1 MNTTERK
8 PSNNRPRVSPELLD
22 LMPPSDP
29 AMERQLLGSVIA
41 DPTKLD
47 EVSCIVKRDSFYEER
62 HQRLWEHLENM
73 PAHVAQDNSLLTRW
87 LAGVADLE
95 ACGGA
100 AYLAEVVQSVPYAA
114 NAVYYAEIIRDLAVK
129 RRIREQAEGLL
140 QLSMNPT
147 VSADSLRAEWEAM
160 GEMMPAIS
168 NTSFPIYSCSV
179 LIGEKFDIQYWIDG
193 VMVANEPMGIIGPP
207 KALKTSTALDMA
219 FSIAT
224 GGYFFGRFRCPQA
237 VPVGFFSAESGL
249 PTLAETLRRIGRA
262 AGTDPAT
269 VQNLMI
275 CDRVPQ
281 FGTPEHLIELKLM
294 IRRYGW
300 KVIFVD
306 PIFMALDGGDIANVF
321 IQGQLYRR
329 VSELCQHEGCTLV
342 MLHHAKKG
350 LGSDC
355 QPLDLSAAA
364 GAGFVEMMRQW
375 IFLSKRESYILGSGL
390 HKLHF
395 SFGGSHGHNG
405 YFGVDIFEGA
415 YRQGFD
421 RDWQVTVL
429 NPDEIRDSQR
439 DQKTVARE
447 AARQETL
454 ETDKRQILNVLFKCP
469 QGETKSIIRDRSG
482 VRSSRFNPALASLL
496 EDGCVIPC
504 DIQKG
509 NRKQPFE
516 GYKIKET
523 SPNV

>member
-1 MNTTERK
+1 MINTTQDNHR
-8 PSNNRPRVSPELLD
+8 PSRISPELLD
-22 LMPPSDP
+22 QQPPADLT
-29 AMERQLLGSVIA
+29 MERQLLGSIMY
-41 DPTKLD
+41 DPTKLE
-47 EVSCIVKRDSFYEER
+47 EVSIIVNRDSFYEDR
-62 HQRLWEHLENM
+62 HRRLFEHLENM
-73 PAHVAQDNSLLTRW
+73 PAEVAKDVSLITRW
-87 LAGVADLE
+87 LLQAADLE
-95 ACGGA
+95 ACGGT
-100 AYLAEVVQSVPYAA
+100 AYLAEVAQSVPYAA
-114 NAVYYAEIIRDLAVK
+114 NAVYYARIVADLAVK

-140 QLSMNPT
+140 QLAMNPG
-147 VSADSLRAEWEAM
+147 VSADSLRAEWESM
-160 GEMMPAIS
+160 GEMMPTIS
-168 NTSFPIYSCSV
+168 NTGFPLYSCSV
-179 LIGEKFDIQYWIDG
+179 LIEKQFDVQYWIDG
-193 VMVANEPMGIIGPP
+193 IMVAGEPLGIIGPP

-269 VQNLMI
+269 VQNLML

-281 FGTPEHLIELKLM
+281 FGTPEHLVELKLM

-300 KVIFVD
+300 KVIFID

-329 VSELCQHEGCTLV
+329 VSELCQQEGCTLV

-350 LGSDC
+350 LGSDF

-375 IFLSKRESYILGSGL
+375 IFLSRRESYVLGSGL

-395 SFGGSHGHNG
+395 SFGGSHGHSG
-405 YFGVDIFEGA
+405 YFGLDIFEGT
-415 YRQGFD
+415 YQQGVD

-429 NPDEIRDSQR
+429 NFDEIRNTRQ

-447 AARQETL
+447 TARQEQL
-454 ETDKRQILNVLFKCP
+454 EADKRQILNVLVKCP
-469 QGETKSIIRDRSG
+469 QGETKSIIKDRCG
-482 VRSSRFNPALASLL
+482 VRTSRYGPALAALL
-496 EDGCVIPC
+496 EDGCIVEC
-504 DIQKG
+504 EIQKS
-509 NRKQPFE
+509 NRKSLYQ
-516 GYKIKET
+516 GYRTNEDDT
-523 SPNV
+523 P